1 MTSTDMTSTDK
12 IHNAQQQVATLQDR
26 LDDVQRMLDKAERIA
41 AAGEAAKKRAQQLLG
56 VSIALIVVG
65 ILLLIWGGRNKTAS

>member
-1 MTSTDMTSTDK
+1 MTSTDK
-12 IHNAQQQVATLQDR
+12 IHDAQQQVATLQDR

-41 AAGEAAKKRAQQLLG
+41 AAGEAAKTRAQQLLG

-65 ILLLIWGGRNKTAS
+65 ILLLIWGGRNKSTS

>member
-1 MTSTDMTSTDK
+1 MASTDE
-12 IHNAQQQVATLQDR
+12 IHDAQQQVATLQDR

-56 VSIALIVVG
+56 VSIALVVVG
-65 ILLLIWGGRNKTAS
+65 ILLLAWGGRKKQAS

>member
-1 MTSTDMTSTDK
+1 MTSTDK
-12 IHNAQQQVATLQDR
+12 IHDAQQQVATLQDR

-65 ILLLIWGGRNKTAS
+65 ILLLIWGGRNKSAS

>member
-1 MTSTDMTSTDK
+1 MTSTDK
-12 IHNAQQQVATLQDR
+12 IHDAQQQVATLQDR

-56 VSIALIVVG
+56 VSIALVVVG
-65 ILLLIWGGRNKTAS
+65 ILLLIWGGRNKAAS